1 MTDACTAIGGVPG
14 PLSLW
19 LVDLTVE
26 PDRRLVVRLSD
37 TERDRAARFLRS
49 VPRQRYLA
57 AHCALRQLVEQ
68 HCHVPAATQRYHR
81 THAGQWHCDGLS
93 GWHLSLSYAGDVG
106 LIGLG
111 QHGAIGIDLETDR
124 PIGNVA
130 GLVRS
135 YCSRPERIAF
145 ARLQRADRNA
155 AFLRAWTRKEACA
168 KALGRGL
175 SIPLAE
181 LDCGIDGAHRA
192 LAYRDQRIDVGSFR
206 PAAGLVAAWAQLR

>member
-1 MTDACTAIGGVPG
+1 MAI
-14 PLSLW
+14 W

-26 PDRRLVVRLSD
+26 PEQRLVDRLSD
-37 TERDRAARFLRS
+37 VEQDRAARFLRS
-49 VPRQRYLA
+49 VPRRRYLA
-57 AHCALRQLVEQ
+57 AHCALRQLVER
-68 HCHVPAATQRYHR
+68 HCHVPAAAQRYHR
-81 THAGQWHCDGLS
+81 TDAGQWHCDGLS

-106 LIGLG
+106 LVGLG

-124 PIGNVA
+124 PIVNAA

-135 YCSRPERIAF
+135 YCSRAERLAF
-145 ARLQRADRNA
+145 ALLPRADRNA
-155 AFLRAWTRKEACA
+155 GFLRAWTRKEACA

-181 LDCGIDGAHRA
+181 LDCGIDGAHRT
-192 LAYRDQRIDVGSFR
+192 LCYSDRRIDVGSFR